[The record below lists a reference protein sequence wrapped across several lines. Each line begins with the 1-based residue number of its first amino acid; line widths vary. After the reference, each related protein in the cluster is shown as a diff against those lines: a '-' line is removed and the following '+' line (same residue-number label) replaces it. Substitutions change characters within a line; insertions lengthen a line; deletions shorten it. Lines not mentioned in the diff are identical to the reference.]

1 MALRIE
7 DYGLIGDTQTAA
19 LVGNDGSIDWLC
31 LPRFDSGACF
41 ARLLGDREHG
51 HWRLAPAGPHRLVGR
66 RYRPDSMVLETEF
79 ATESGTVRIIDFMP
93 VRNRCPDLVRIVEG
107 VSGRVDMHMELVI
120 RFDYGV
126 TVPWVRSD
134 AGGLS
139 AVAGPDALCLRTP
152 VPTHGEG
159 RTTVTDFVVAAGD
172 RVPFELVWH
181 SSIEPAPPPLDA
193 ERALRETDEYWTEW
207 ASHCHAFDPWHEPVV
222 RSLLTLKALTHAPT
236 GGIVA
241 APTTS
246 LPEFLGGVRNW
257 DYRYCWLRDA
267 TLALYALMLAGY
279 RDEAVAWRD
288 WLIRTVAGDPAQ
300 LRIMYGVAGERFL
313 PEFTLDGLPG
323 YEGSAPVRI
332 GNAAAGQFQL
342 DVYGE
347 VMDALHQSRSLGIE
361 SDADSWAIQR
371 TILDFLESNW
381 QEPDE
386 GIWEIRGPR
395 RHFTHSKVMA
405 WVAMDRAVKA
415 VERFGLDGP
424 VDRWRRTRDEI
435 HRTVCRDGY
444 DAELGAFTQ
453 RFGGKD
459 LDAAT
464 LMIPLVGFLPATDP
478 RVIGTIDA
486 IERTLTDD
494 GFVLRYATDAVDGG
508 EAIDGLPP
516 GEGAFLACSFWLVDC
531 LALSGRRADATAR
544 FERLLGLRNDLGL
557 LAEQYDVTAKRQVGN
572 FPQAFS
578 HVALVNSAANLA
590 DDEIGAAERRH

>member
-41 ARLLGDREHG
+41 AALLGDHEHG

-79 ATESGTVRIIDFMP
+79 ATDSGTVRIIDFMP
-93 VRNRCPDLVRIVEG
+93 VRDRCPDLVRIVEG

-415 VERFGLDGP
+415 VERFGLTGP

>member
-1 MALRIE
+1 
-7 DYGLIGDTQTAA
+7 
-19 LVGNDGSIDWLC
+19 
-31 LPRFDSGACF
+31 
-41 ARLLGDREHG
+41 
-51 HWRLAPAGPHRLVGR
+51 
-66 RYRPDSMVLETEF
+66 
-79 ATESGTVRIIDFMP
+79 
-93 VRNRCPDLVRIVEG
+93 
-107 VSGRVDMHMELVI
+107 
-120 RFDYGV
+120 
-126 TVPWVRSD
+126 
-134 AGGLS
+134 
-139 AVAGPDALCLRTP
+139 
-152 VPTHGEG
+152 
-159 RTTVTDFVVAAGD
+159 
-172 RVPFELVWH
+172 
-181 SSIEPAPPPLDA
+181 
-193 ERALRETDEYWTEW
+193 
-207 ASHCHAFDPWHEPVV
+207 
-222 RSLLTLKALTHAPT
+222 
-236 GGIVA
+236 VA

-313 PEFTLDGLPG
+313 PEFTLDALPG

-361 SDADSWAIQR
+361 ADADSWAIER
-371 TILDFLESNW
+371 ALLDFLESNW

-415 VERFGLDGP
+415 VERFGLTGP

-453 RFGGKD
+453 RFGGTD

-494 GFVLRYATDAVDGG
+494 GFVLRYATDAIDGSEG
-508 EAIDGLPP
+508 IDGLPP

-531 LALSGRRADATAR
+531 LALTGRTADATAR

-557 LAEQYDVTAKRQVGN
+557 LAEQYDVAAKRQVGN

-590 DDEIGAAERRH
+590 PDEIGAAERRH